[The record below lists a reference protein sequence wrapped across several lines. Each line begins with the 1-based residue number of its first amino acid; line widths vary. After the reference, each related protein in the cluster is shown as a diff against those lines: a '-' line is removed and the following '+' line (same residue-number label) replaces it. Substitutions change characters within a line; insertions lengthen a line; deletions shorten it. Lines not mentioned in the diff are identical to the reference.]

1 MYNYMDYV
9 YVLFVPV
16 FRPQYRHAVI
26 APSLFDAYGGSAFP
40 GIGFWSFF
48 RVIYIMLS
56 FWSLFSKYH
65 LFLRN
70 V

>member
-1 MYNYMDYV
+1 MDYV

-40 GIGFWSFF
+40 GIGSDSFF
-48 RVIYIMLS
+48 RVIYKML
-56 FWSLFSKYH
+56 SLFSKYH
-65 LFLRN
+65 LFHRN
-70 V
+70 L